1 MDKQMKQILSIFLA
15 TSTTFMFTGCSA
27 SLPFHSSDD
36 ALEKAKKDTD
46 KFIQQFKAPDI
57 DVVSLADVDGRMFRV
72 ERADRDNE
80 RKAIC
85 EDDAKEFVVFL
96 IDDNGNLLYES
107 GNREMLDK
115 ISEVYLSSLGF
126 VSPSLNPSGENVNL
140 LANSGD
146 TESKN
151 NSSFFPF
158 WLWLWT
164 MNGAGSGSGSGSY
177 ASTPMRYRW
186 QDQTAYHDRDY
197 STGGTGG
204 GGGVVART
212 AQSSSSSSW
221 SKLSNGISSPIK
233 PSTATSSSS
242 SNMASA
248 FGKSSLGAGF
258 TSARGGFGGV
268 GARAAS

>member
-15 TSTTFMFTGCSA
+15 TSTTLMFTGCSA

-36 ALEKAKKDTD
+36 ALENAKKNTD
-46 KFIQQFKAPDI
+46 KFIQQFEAPDI

-72 ERADRDNE
+72 ERTERDNE
-80 RKAIC
+80 RKAIY
-85 EDDAKEFVVFL
+85 EDNVNEFVVFL
-96 IDDNGNLLYES
+96 IDDKGNLLYES

-115 ISEVYLSSLGF
+115 ISDVYLASLGF

-164 MNGAGSGSGSGSY
+164 MNGAGAGASH

-186 QDQTAYHDRDY
+186 QDQTAYRDRDY
-197 STGGTGG
+197 SPGGSG
-204 GGGVVART
+204 GGGVVAR
-212 AQSSSSSSW
+212 SSSSSSS
-221 SKLSNGISSPIK
+221 SKSSNGVSSPIK